1 MGDMMAVTFR
11 SIFEVTRAEWLG
23 GLGIPEEDIPDVVIL
38 EGSWW
43 RAERQKARLQH
54 LTDVRELGFPD
65 IFWGRHGDK
74 KVVFC
79 MAYGAP
85 RAVEVSQI
93 FAQLGCKLVIQIGT
107 CGGLQSHLAPGDII
121 VPDVIRCEDGVA
133 EHYVDGATINAA
145 PHWIARAQS
154 ALQTRGRTVHI
165 GPHVT
170 FSSLFA
176 ESVEMYEAWHK
187 DGLLSVE
194 MESATTLAAAAKY
207 GVPGVSMVVVW
218 DELTAGRRFMDP
230 MTPEA
235 LAELEISNEAVFAA
249 ALTLTEEVT

>member
-1 MGDMMAVTFR
+1 MAVRFR
-11 SIFEVTRAEWLG
+11 SIFDVTREEWLA
-23 GLGIPEEDIPDVVIL
+23 GLKLSEDEIPDVAIL

-43 RAERQKARLQH
+43 REERQKARLEH
-54 LTDVRELGFPD
+54 LSEVRELGFPD
-65 IFWGRHGDK
+65 IFWGKHDDK
-74 KVVFC
+74 RIVFC

-85 RAVEVSQI
+85 RAVEISQI
-93 FAQLGCKLVIQIGT
+93 FALLGCKLVIQIGT

-121 VPDVIRCEDGVA
+121 LPETIRCEDGVA
-133 EHYVDGATINAA
+133 AHYVTDGTISAD
-145 PHWIARAQS
+145 PHWITRAEA
-154 ALQTRGRTVHI
+154 ALKAQGRTVYI

-187 DGLLSVE
+187 DRLLSVE
-194 MESATTLAAAAKY
+194 METATTLAAAAKY

-230 MTPEA
+230 MPPAA
-235 LAELEISNEAVFAA
+235 LAELEISNEAIFEA
-249 ALTLTEEVT
+249 ALTLTKEVT

>member
-1 MGDMMAVTFR
+1 MTVVFR
-11 SIFEVTRAEWLG
+11 SMFEVTRDEWLT
-23 GLGIPEEDIPDVVIL
+23 GLGLAAEDIPDVVIL

-43 RAERQKARLQH
+43 RAERQAMRLAH
-54 LTDVRELGFPD
+54 LTDARELGFPD
-65 IFWGRHGDK
+65 IFWGRYGDK

-93 FAQLGCKLVIQIGT
+93 FACLGCKLVIQIGT

-121 VPDVIRCEDGVA
+121 IPDVIRCEDGVA
-133 EHYVDGATINAA
+133 EHYVDGPTIAA
-145 PHWIARAQS
+145 DPYWVTRAKS
-154 ALQTRGRTVHI
+154 ALDAQDRRVHV

-176 ESVEMYEAWHK
+176 ESVEMYEAWHR

-194 MESATTLAAAAKY
+194 METATTLAAAAKY

-230 MTPEA
+230 MTPED
-235 LAELEISNEAVFAA
+235 LAQLDISNEAVFAA

>member
-1 MGDMMAVTFR
+1 MAVNFR
-11 SIFEVTRAEWLG
+11 SIAEVTREEWLA
-23 GLGIPEEDIPDVVIL
+23 GLGLAEADTPDVVIL

-43 RAERQKARLQH
+43 RDARQKQRLQH
-54 LTDVRELGFPD
+54 LSDVRELDFPD
-65 IFWGRHGDK
+65 IFWGKLGDK

-85 RAVEVSQI
+85 RAVEVSQM
-93 FAQLGCKLVIQIGT
+93 FACLGCKLVIQIGT

-121 VPDVIRCEDGVA
+121 VPTVIRCEDGVA
-133 EHYVDGATINAA
+133 EHYTDAGTIKAD
-145 PHWIARAQS
+145 PHWVARATTHLE
-154 ALQTRGRTVHI
+154 AEGRRVYA

-176 ESVEMYEAWHK
+176 ETIEMYEAWHK

-194 MESATTLAAAAKY
+194 METASTLAVAAKY

-230 MTPEA
+230 MTPAA
-235 LAELEISNEAVFAA
+235 LAELELSNEAVFAA
-249 ALTLTEEVT
+249 ALTLVEEVT